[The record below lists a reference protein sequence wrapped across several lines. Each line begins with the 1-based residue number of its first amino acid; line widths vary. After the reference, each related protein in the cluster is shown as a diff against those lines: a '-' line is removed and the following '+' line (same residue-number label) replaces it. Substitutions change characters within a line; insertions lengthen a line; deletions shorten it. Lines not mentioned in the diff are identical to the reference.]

1 MSSLMNE
8 RVSQHSPSALAESP
22 RHQLPALV
30 YRLIAGLEQSPK
42 FSQRNCAVRFRRAQ
56 AASAEPAMPCLA
68 KLLAD
73 PAFQPLEQWLCQ
85 AAAAG
90 PAP

>member
-1 MSSLMNE
+1 MSGLI
-8 RVSQHSPSALAESP
+8 
-22 RHQLPALV
+22 
-30 YRLIAGLEQSPK
+30 YRLVAGLEQSPK

-73 PAFQPLEQWLCQ
+73 RAFQPLDQWLRQ